1 MEREDRVGKEGTV
14 PLTSFMGI
22 RTLQDLLM
30 DSTSLMSSSESVKSK
45 TCICLGNVMLLPFA
59 HNC

>member
-30 DSTSLMSSSESVKSK
+30 DSTSLMSSSECEIKNLHMFRECYVVTFCS
-45 TCICLGNVMLLPFA
+45 
-59 HNC
+59 